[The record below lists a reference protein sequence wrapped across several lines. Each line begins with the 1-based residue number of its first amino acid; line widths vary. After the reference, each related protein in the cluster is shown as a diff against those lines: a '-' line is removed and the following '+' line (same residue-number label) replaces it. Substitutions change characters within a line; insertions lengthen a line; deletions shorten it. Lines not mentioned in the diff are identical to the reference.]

1 MSPKTEDELDTMP
14 EAELLALPGEAI
26 PSGRLTAFFTRRAA
40 LLHQQELDEL
50 ALERSGN
57 STRHFIIF
65 PDMDPQERR
74 RREEEEQRRA
84 LQAEREMLEYQER
97 ADRLLAKI
105 EEQQRYLIKRRQEI
119 EDRALRLHDGRRVY
133 VDGDQYRDEQGNI
146 LQGRD
151 RDEAAGEHRL
161 HPEASTWRDKQDI
174 DDQFA
179 EAEKLKQ
186 KVLKDRA
193 AVERGGGVQEAGG
206 RLSGYEKELAARIE
220 AKAAQPA
227 ADYGSADY
235 RAELGGDWK
244 ISTVPA
250 FTEAAHI
257 ASPETSDQPSDRDG
271 ETEETKKNPLPS
283 GQCGLKL

>member
-1 MSPKTEDELDTMP
+1 MAPDTKDDLDAMP
-14 EAELLALPGEAI
+14 DAELLALPGEAV
-26 PSGRLTAFFTRRAA
+26 PSGRLTALFTRRAA

-57 STRHFIIF
+57 SARHFIIF

-74 RREEEEQRRA
+74 RREEEEQRRV
-84 LQAEREMLEYQER
+84 LQAEREMLEYNER
-97 ADRLLAKI
+97 TERLLAQI
-105 EEQQRYLIKRRQEI
+105 EAQQRYLIERRQEI

-133 VDGDQYRDEQGNI
+133 VDGEQYRDELGNV

-151 RDEAAGEHRL
+151 RDEAAGQHRQ
-161 HPEASTWRDKQDI
+161 HPNASTWRDKEDI
-174 DDQFA
+174 DDQYA
-179 EAEKLKQ
+179 EAERLKQ

-193 AVERGGGVQEAGG
+193 GVERGGDVKEAAG

-235 RAELGGDWK
+235 MAELGGGDWK
-244 ISTVPA
+244 LSTVPA

-257 ASPETSDQPSDRDG
+257 ALHETR
-271 ETEETKKNPLPS
+271 TNPPI
-283 GQCGLKL
+283 GKAKPGRRK